1 MRTLIS
7 TLVLSLAVCGFNGA
21 FAQRYKTVSRHSAD
35 TVLLSQKRDGNY
47 TVRKYLIKNDCDCN
61 SDFAVRYRINLSTL
75 APNADG
81 NGQELAALNSFMDSL
96 VRDTM
101 MHVRSVTITG
111 YASPDGV
118 EASNRKLAHARAV
131 DFKNYLDKRYGLSK
145 RYAVNIE
152 AVVDDWDSCA
162 KGLGNSKIADRDQA
176 MTIIRS
182 NDTKAEKERRLK
194 AMPGVWNYLAV
205 NVLPP
210 LRQADIEFDYS
221 RDDITETRVYNAPP
235 KAVVVADKSRKHADA
250 QCNTDKCCCCGE
262 VITDRMTYVEDL
274 TNGLIV
280 EMGTVD
286 IDY

>member
-7 TLVLSLAVCGFNGA
+7 TLVLSLSLCGFNGT
-21 FAQRYKTVSRHSAD
+21 FAQRYKTVSRHAAD
-35 TVLLSQKRDGNY
+35 TVLLSQNCDGNY
-47 TVRKYLIKNDCDCN
+47 TVRKYLIRNESDCN

-81 NGQELAALNSFMDSL
+81 NGQELTALNAFMDSL
-96 VRDTM
+96 MRDTL

-111 YASPDGV
+111 YASPDGI

-145 RYAVNIE
+145 RYNVNIE
-152 AVVDDWDSCA
+152 AVVDGWDSCV
-162 KGLGNSKIADRDQA
+162 KGLSNSKIENRDRA
-176 MTIIRS
+176 VAIIRS
-182 NDTKAEKERRLK
+182 DETMAEKERNLK
-194 AMPGVWNYLAV
+194 AMPGVWNYLAA

-221 RDDITETRVYNAPP
+221 RDDITVTRVRNEQQPRAA
-235 KAVVVADKSRKHADA
+235 AVVTQNKPKPA
-250 QCNTDKCCCCGE
+250 QNDVNRCCCCGE
-262 VITDRMTYVEDL
+262 VITDRMTYVVDM

-280 EMGTVD
+280 EMDEVD